1 MQIVGNEAFFTKE
14 EEDRIDRLLAEVD
27 EEQKRNG
34 NKLYSHDE
42 VWGQLL
48 GEKYYKDYLQ
58 GTRLSEIIFQ
68 NSNT

>member
-34 NKLYSHDE
+34 NKGCWIAL
-42 VWGQLL
+42 
-48 GEKYYKDYLQ
+48 KDYQ
-58 GTRLSEIIFQ
+58 TA
-68 NSNT
+68 

>member
-27 EEQKRNG
+27 EEQKRTG

-48 GEKYYKDYLQ
+48 GEKYYKLHR
-58 GTRLSEIIFQ
+58 GV
-68 NSNT
+68 